1 MHDPCNFAVRQSSRS
16 SRIEILDYSIII
28 LLLHLDNGLIQ
39 IKIIIILI
47 FEFFQIIVS
56 EQDFDRVLD
65 GDGYP
70 LSSDISSEI
79 HKKSLRMIRGI
90 SRRLIE
96 F

>member
-1 MHDPCNFAVRQSSRS
+1 MIRAISRFGS
-16 SRIEILDYSIII
+16 LQEVQVCSRIEILDYSIII

-56 EQDFDRVLD
+56 EQDFNRVLD

-70 LSSDISSEI
+70 VSSLTSHPKAI
-79 HKKSLRMIRGI
+79 KKFW
-90 SRRLIE
+90 E
-96 F
+96 

>member
-1 MHDPCNFAVRQSSRS
+1 MIRAISRFGS
-16 SRIEILDYSIII
+16 LQEVQESKSLITVSLYYYFIF
-28 LLLHLDNGLIQ
+28 NGLIQ

-79 HKKSLRMIRGI
+79 HKKV
-90 SRRLIE
+90 
-96 F
+96 